1 MTPHELRVK
10 LADLGKKHDDEL
22 DAVEKEM
29 RGRYRLLRR
38 DVLKEAGLECALA
51 AECEEAYYEFW
62 PPRSDLPRDTPL
74 VSYDGD

>member
-1 MTPHELRVK
+1 MTPHELRTK
-10 LADLGKKHDDEL
+10 LGELARQQDDEL
-22 DAVEKEM
+22 DAFEKEQ

-38 DVLKEAGLECALA
+38 DVLKEAGLECAIS

-62 PPRSDLPRDTPL
+62 PPKSELPRDTPI